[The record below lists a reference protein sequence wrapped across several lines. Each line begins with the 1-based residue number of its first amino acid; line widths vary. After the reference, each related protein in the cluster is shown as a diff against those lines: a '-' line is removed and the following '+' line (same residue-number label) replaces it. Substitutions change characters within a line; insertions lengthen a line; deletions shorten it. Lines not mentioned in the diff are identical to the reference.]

1 VPSHP
6 VWHHIGLDA
15 HPAFDGSCP
24 SVNGSTELVEGPT
37 LADRIAEGPLP
48 VDEAFAI
55 AGQIARALEA
65 AHEQNIVHRD
75 LKPANI
81 KVRSDGTVK
90 VLDFGLAKAIEPA
103 DGAAAAAAPTITS
116 PAMTAQGVIL
126 GTASYMSPEQA
137 RGRAADR
144 RADIWAFGCVLYEV
158 LTGRRPFDGE
168 DVSEVLAAV
177 IKSDPDWS
185 ALPAMPPIQTAFLRR
200 CLEKDPRQRIHD
212 IADVRLALEGAFD
225 AAALRP
231 LASAV

>member
-75 LKPANI
+75 KKPANI
-81 KVRSDGTVK
+81 KDRSDGTVK

-103 DGAAAAAAPTITS
+103 DGAAAAAPPTNTS
-116 PAMTAQGVIL
+116 PAMTAQGVNL
-126 GTASYMSPEQA
+126 ATA
-137 RGRAADR
+137 
-144 RADIWAFGCVLYEV
+144 
-158 LTGRRPFDGE
+158 
-168 DVSEVLAAV
+168 
-177 IKSDPDWS
+177 
-185 ALPAMPPIQTAFLRR
+185 
-200 CLEKDPRQRIHD
+200 
-212 IADVRLALEGAFD
+212 
-225 AAALRP
+225 
-231 LASAV
+231 